1 MKKSIVLMA
10 VAAMTFAASC
20 IKDNSVQT
28 EALGTKTFSANTEPS
43 VKTGFEGTEKKV
55 YWTSGDAISVFPIT
69 AGEVGASTDFPAS
82 NIDGSTADFT
92 GAINDADR
100 YFAVYPADAG
110 ITFDGTTLTTAI
122 PEVQEAVPGGFDTD
136 LNLMAAMTD
145 EGGDHFSFQNLCSL
159 FKITIPDNGGDYDK
173 IKSITIRS
181 NYALTGAYS
190 YNFADNDLA
199 AGEPVSSTA
208 DCGTVTL
215 CHENG
220 DCIAPGTYYL
230 VVSPSGK
237 GAKPQ
242 TFYINIKLADGR
254 TNVAVSSSVKQ
265 IYMHKNTI
273 YNLGTLALNDEGYLL
288 IDPYDAV
295 KFWDAQ
301 NSSETTM
308 DGIMYISSGSYHIEH
323 TKQWTKLAFEYVA
336 PKTGTYTPY
345 VLYGNKTD
353 DVYLYVDTALKSSQ
367 ADLSSWFN
375 RKGLNST
382 LVCSNG
388 PLTNTGNFGSKEKK
402 SLNSSSFTQGETYY
416 LNLVFYHS
424 EKGKT
429 DICNVHEFGFD
440 VTE

>member
-28 EALGTKTFSANTEPS
+28 DALGTKTFSANTEPS
-43 VKTGFEGTEKKV
+43 VKTSFEGTEKKV
-55 YWTSGDAISVFPIT
+55 YWTSGDEISVFPIT
-69 AGEVGASTDFPAS
+69 ADEVGTSTDFPAS

-92 GAINDADR
+92 GAIKDADR

-110 ITFDGTTLTTAI
+110 ITFDGTTLTTTI

-145 EGGDHFSFQNLCSL
+145 EGGEHFSFQNLCSL

-220 DCIAPGTYYL
+220 DCIAPGTYYF

-273 YNLGTLALNDEGYLL
+273 YNLGTLALNDKGYLL

-308 DGIMYISSGSYHIEH
+308 DGMLYISDGIYHIEN
-323 TKQWTKLAFEYVA
+323 TRRWTKLAFEYVA
-336 PKTGTYTPY
+336 PQSGTFTPY
-345 VLYGNKTD
+345 VLFGTKKEGG
-353 DVYLYVDTALKSSQ
+353 YLYVDIKKKSEV
-367 ADLSSWFN
+367 ADLHTWFN
-375 RKGLNST
+375 RLAAGDFTSSPGVAVTNNNSWSGQDKYLFST
-382 LVCSNG
+382 SELEAG
-388 PLTNTGNFGSKEKK
+388 T
-402 SLNSSSFTQGETYY
+402 TYY
-416 LNLVFYHS
+416 VNLAFYS
-424 EKGKT
+424 TSGSNNVG
-429 DICNVHEFGFD
+429 NVHKFGFD
-440 VTE
+440 LE